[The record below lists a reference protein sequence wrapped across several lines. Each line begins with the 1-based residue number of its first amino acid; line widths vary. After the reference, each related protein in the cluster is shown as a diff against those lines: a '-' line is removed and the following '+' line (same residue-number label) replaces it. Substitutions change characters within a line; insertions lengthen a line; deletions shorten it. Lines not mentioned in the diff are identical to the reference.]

1 MKYMDTSLAETATGL
16 LIKPLRA
23 LYAAQLC
30 QCASF
35 ITSNATINMQE
46 YIIALLIMAMGLL
59 FGGAVFIALTL

>member
-1 MKYMDTSLAETATGL
+1 MDTSLAETATGL

-30 QCASF
+30 RCASF
-35 ITSNATINMQE
+35 TTSNATINMQE

-59 FGGAVFIALTL
+59 FGGAVFVALTL